1 MTQRYV
7 VMTSA
12 GHATNGYG
20 FAGRY
25 RNVAVCLVDADNPP
39 KMISTR
45 ARGMIR
51 MVQQRRGC
59 YVGTMERSAYARAC
73 QEAEILTAKLSAEL
87 DAEAL
92 ASRALG
98 HSQESQT

>member
-12 GHATNGYG
+12 GHGTNGYG

-25 RNVAVCLVDADNPP
+25 RNVAVCLIDADNPP

-45 ARGMIR
+45 ACGMIQI
-51 MVQQRRGC
+51 MQEWRGC
-59 YVGTMERSAYARAC
+59 YVGATERSAYTRAC
-73 QEAEILTAKLSAEL
+73 QEAEVLTAKLNAEL
-87 DAEAL
+87 DARAAL
-92 ASRALG
+92 AS
-98 HSQESQT
+98 